1 MKRANLQVQGGFWAM
16 TLLSSD
22 NRRNERGFT
31 LIELML
37 VIVILGILAGVAVTN
52 LTGVG
57 EDARKTKAKT
67 DIATIQTSLGMYEV
81 QMGSYPTDD
90 EGIQALVE
98 KTEEHGSFLKTMPID
113 PWGQPYNY
121 RQESENGMDGPD
133 VWSNGKDKQEG
144 TEDDI
149 GNWQTEGAEDGTSAT
164 SGTGPSTKSSSS
176 SSSGSSAPSSSS
188 E

>member
-1 MKRANLQVQGGFWAM
+1 MAI
-16 TLLSSD
+16 TSSD
-22 NRRNERGFT
+22 NRKNERGFT

-57 EDARKTKAKT
+57 EDARKTKART
-67 DIATIQTSLGMYEV
+67 DIATIQTALGLYEV
-81 QMGSYPTDD
+81 KMGGYPGDD
-90 EGIQALVE
+90 EGIQELVE
-98 KTEEHGSFLKTMPID
+98 KTDEHPSFLKTMPMD

-121 RQESENGMDGPD
+121 RQESENGLDFPD

-149 GNWQTEGAEDGTSAT
+149 GNWMTEGGEEEGTSASS
-164 SGTGPSTKSSSS
+164 SGSSSS
-176 SSSGSSAPSSSS
+176 SSSAPRSSSGGQ
-188 E
+188 

>member
-1 MKRANLQVQGGFWAM
+1 MNSWRERSRQAQ
-16 TLLSSD
+16 
-22 NRRNERGFT
+22 RGFT

-57 EDARKTKAKT
+57 EDARKTRAKT
-67 DIATIQTSLGMYEV
+67 DIQAIQTALGMYEV
-81 QMGSYPTDD
+81 TMGRYPSDD

-98 KTEEHGSFLKTMPID
+98 KTDEHRSFLPQVPTD

-121 RQESENGMDGPD
+121 REESENGLEGPD

-149 GNWQTEGAEDGTSAT
+149 GNWLSESDETT
-164 SGTGPSTKSSSS
+164 GTGT
-176 SSSGSSAPSSSS
+176 GTTGGTGGGGGT
-188 E
+188 

>member
-1 MKRANLQVQGGFWAM
+1 M
-16 TLLSSD
+16 TLRSSD
-22 NRRNERGFT
+22 NRQKERGFT

-67 DIATIQTSLGMYEV
+67 DIAAIMNALQMYEV
-81 QMGSYPTDD
+81 RMGQYPTDD
-90 EGIQALVE
+90 EGITALCE
-98 KTEEHGSFLKTMPID
+98 KTEDHPSFLTQVPVD

-121 RQESENGMDGPD
+121 REESENGSDIPD

-144 TEDDI
+144 TDDDI
-149 GNWQTEGAEDGTSAT
+149 GNWTTEETEGGGSATVGTSSSSSSSSSSA
-164 SGTGPSTKSSSS
+164 PSSSS
-176 SSSGSSAPSSSS
+176 SSSGSGK
-188 E
+188 

>member
-1 MKRANLQVQGGFWAM
+1 M
-16 TLLSSD
+16 TMVNND

-57 EDARKTKAKT
+57 EDARKTKART
-67 DIATIQTSLGMYEV
+67 DIVNIQTALGMYEV
-81 QMGSYPTDD
+81 QMGQYPTDD
-90 EGIQALVE
+90 EGIQALCE
-98 KTEEHGSFLKTMPID
+98 KTDEHRAFLQQMPAD

-121 RQESENGMDGPD
+121 REESENGLDGPD

-149 GNWQTEGAEDGTSAT
+149 GNWMTEGGEEGGSSAT
-164 SGTGPSTKSSSS
+164 SGTGTSSSS
-176 SSSGSSAPSSSS
+176 SSSSSSAPSSSS
-188 E
+188 SGN